1 MHRGMFLAV
10 FAIVFALCGCG
21 DDRVLPVSDEPFDA
35 LEHGLPA
42 QGKGQIVFISK
53 SEAGDSY
60 GIYIMKPNGSGRML
74 VVLLTVPFED
84 PAISPDG
91 EYIAYT
97 AGDDGMDLYIRH
109 IISGREFKLIEGDCI
124 FPSWSPDGRQI
135 AFASNRNDRL
145 GIYLVDT
152 QTLVEKKL
160 VSSQGNYYRFP
171 SWSLDGS
178 RLVFAE
184 VGKGEIY
191 IINADG
197 TGMTNITNSP
207 EYETSPDW

>member
-124 FPSWSPDGRQI
+124 FPSWSPSGNQI
-135 AFASNRNDRL
+135 AFYDDRRDNL
-145 GIYLVDT
+145 FISTVYP
-152 QTLVEKKL
+152 
-160 VSSQGNYYRFP
+160 FP
-171 SWSLDGS
+171 G
-178 RLVFAE
+178 VAAE
-184 VGKGEIY
+184 VLQLTHERL
-191 IINADG
+191 
-197 TGMTNITNSP
+197 
-207 EYETSPDW
+207 